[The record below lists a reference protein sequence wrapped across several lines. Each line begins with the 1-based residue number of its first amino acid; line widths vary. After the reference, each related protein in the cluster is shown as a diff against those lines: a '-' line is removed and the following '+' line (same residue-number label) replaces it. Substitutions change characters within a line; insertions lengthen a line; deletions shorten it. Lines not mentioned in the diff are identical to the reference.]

1 VVLEGKCVIVTGAGS
16 GLGRQIALACA
27 EAGARLGLIDLD
39 ADAGTRTLTSCGG
52 DGIAVDADVADEAAL
67 EGAMSAI
74 RAELDDVDVVV
85 NNAGI
90 GGVGPPKPAHVTT
103 RVEWERVMAV
113 NVIAPAMI
121 ARSVLPA
128 MMERRSGVIVN
139 VASAVGMIA
148 FVDRS
153 PYAASKGALIQL
165 TRTLAVEYA
174 AHGIRVNALCPG
186 WMETP
191 LTRARLDQPGVD
203 DLIRTQVPM
212 GRVADPREVADAAV
226 FLASDASRY
235 MTGQTL
241 VVDGG
246 WTAH

>member
-1 VVLEGKCVIVTGAGS
+1 MALQGKRVMITGGAS
-16 GLGRQIALACA
+16 GLGRQIALAYA
-27 EAGARLGLIDLD
+27 EAGACLALIDLD
-39 ADAGTRTLTSCGG
+39 TDAVTQTLASCGG
-52 DGIAVDADVADEAAL
+52 DGVAVGADVTDEAEL
-67 EGAMSAI
+67 TRAI
-74 RAELDDVDVVV
+74 SRIHAEVGDVDVVV

-90 GGVGPPKPAHVTT
+90 GGVGPPTPAHTTT
-103 RVEWERVMAV
+103 RAEWERVLAV
-113 NVIAPAMI
+113 NLVAPAMI
-121 ARSVLPA
+121 SRAVLPA
-128 MMERRSGVIVN
+128 MMARRSGVIVN

-148 FVDRS
+148 FANRS
-153 PYAASKGALIQL
+153 PYAASKGGLIQL

-203 DLIRTQVPM
+203 EVIRVQIPM

-246 WTAH
+246 WTAQ